1 MARLRKYEYINDIHV
16 YEADL
21 TEEQL
26 KLYNE
31 DQDKFWD
38 EVGID
43 LVFEFIHDKVG
54 DSNEEYEL
62 IED

>member
-16 YEADL
+16 YEVRL

-26 KLYNE
+26 KPYNE
-31 DQDKFWD
+31 DQD

-43 LVFEFIHDKVG
+43 LEFEFIHDKVG

>member
-1 MARLRKYEYINDIHV
+1 MARLRKYEYINDIYV
-16 YEADL
+16 YEVSL

-31 DQDKFWD
+31 DQDRFWD
-38 EVGID
+38 EVGYD
-43 LVFEFIHDKVG
+43 LDFEFTHDKVG
-54 DSNEEYEL
+54 DPNEEYEL

>member
-16 YEADL
+16 YEVSL

-43 LVFEFIHDKVG
+43 LEFEFIHDKVG

>member
-16 YEADL
+16 YEAEL

-31 DQDKFWD
+31 DQDRFWD

-43 LVFEFIHDKVG
+43 LEFEFIHDKVG